1 MSGLESRSTTAP
13 HAQPTFLAPLT
24 LERVFN
30 DAP

>member
-1 MSGLESRSTTAP
+1 MTGIVARATAASD
-13 HAQPTFLAPLT
+13 AQPTFLAPLT